1 MSDHDDVSST
11 TTSTLVYNSME
22 PELETLTSSTA
33 IQKIKRDLKSAVSP
47 LFQHQLI
54 LSQQYP
60 SSQHVI
66 QTSSTNMNDS
76 RLNMNMSTIRY

>member
-22 PELETLTSSTA
+22 SELETLTSSTA

-47 LFQHQLI
+47 LQHQLI